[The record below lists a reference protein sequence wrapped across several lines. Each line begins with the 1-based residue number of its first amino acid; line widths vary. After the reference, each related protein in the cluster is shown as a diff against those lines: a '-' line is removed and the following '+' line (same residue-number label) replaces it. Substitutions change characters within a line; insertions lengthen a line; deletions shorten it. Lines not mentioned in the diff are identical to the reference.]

1 VELTRLRLDELMYA
15 WFDDPDAPLQP
26 ALLAEFDATPFTG
39 PHGRL
44 DTGRVRAELAVRA
57 ARAPQLRRRVL
68 WTRPG
73 EGRPAWIDQPGF
85 DALDH
90 VQAAVLPPGADLPSW
105 VASRAARPL
114 DRDRP
119 LWRIEV
125 IDGLPGRRF
134 AVSIVASHVLA
145 DGRAGMAL
153 LGALLDPGPDST
165 PAAAP
170 RVPARRLPTRRE
182 LRRAY
187 RHEVARRLTGS
198 PGRVRSRSS
207 RRPDL
212 GSARRTLRAF
222 TGREP
227 PTPLPR
233 DVGPDRRL
241 CVVGRPLREVQE
253 TGHLLGVTVNDLLLA
268 AVTEGLRRLLAGRV
282 EAPAAAALRASV
294 PVAGQAGRQVT
305 GMLVIRLPIGE
316 PDLLRRLALLH
327 RATTG
332 GKQQLGHAQDPADVH
347 LPLWAARGL
356 LRAARRFGS
365 RRMTLSVTDVPGP
378 AAPLWLAGARL
389 LAAVPVPPLAPGVP
403 LSVAALSYAG
413 ELTVSAAADAS
424 VADLEALTGGIGAAL
439 RSLTDSATTGA
450 HLPAVPGPSARRG
463 GPWSAVPG
471 IPGPHPRWMGMLSTM
486 RCRIGGHAGTWTEPG
501 AGCARSRTCRRCGQ
515 VSTEQQHIWT
525 AFAYDG
531 HTSCEQE
538 RHCERCGA
546 TESRVLHSW
555 GPWRYDGPDSF
566 LLKLHQTH
574 TCARC
579 SADEQ
584 QEVERAF

>member
-1 VELTRLRLDELMYA
+1 
-15 WFDDPDAPLQP
+15 
-26 ALLAEFDATPFTG
+26 
-39 PHGRL
+39 
-44 DTGRVRAELAVRA
+44 
-57 ARAPQLRRRVL
+57 
-68 WTRPG
+68 
-73 EGRPAWIDQPGF
+73 
-85 DALDH
+85 
-90 VQAAVLPPGADLPSW
+90 
-105 VASRAARPL
+105 L
-114 DRDRP
+114 DRNRP

-125 IDGLPGRRF
+125 IDGLPARRF

-153 LGALLDPGPDST
+153 LGALLDPRPDST

-170 RVPARRLPTRRE
+170 MVPAGRLPTHRQ
-182 LRRAY
+182 LRQAY
-187 RHEVARRLTGS
+187 RHEVVGRLTGS
-198 PGRVRSRSS
+198 LRTARSRSS

-212 GSARRTLRAF
+212 GSARHTLRAL

-227 PTPLPR
+227 RTTLPR

-241 CVVGRPLREVQE
+241 CVVRHPLRELQE

-268 AVTEGLRRLLAGRV
+268 AVTEGLQRLLAGRV
-282 EAPAAAALRASV
+282 EDPAAAALRASV

-316 PDLLRRLALLH
+316 PDPLRRLALLH
-327 RATTG
+327 HDTTE

-347 LPLWAARGL
+347 LPLWAARWL
-356 LRAARRFGS
+356 LRSARRFGS

-378 AAPLWLAGARL
+378 TAPVWLAGARL
-389 LAAVPVPPLAPGVP
+389 LAAVPVAPLAPRVP

-413 ELTVSAAADAS
+413 ELTVSATADAS
-424 VADLEALTGGIGAAL
+424 VADLDALTGGIGAAL

-450 HLPAVPGPSARRG
+450 RLPAVPGPSARPG

-471 IPGPHPRWMGMLSTM
+471 IAGAHARWMGMLSTI

-501 AGCARSRTCRRCGQ
+501 TDCARTRTCERCGQ
-515 VSTEQQHIWT
+515 VSTEQQHSWT
-525 AFAYDG
+525 AFTYDA

-538 RHCERCGA
+538 RHCERCGS
-546 TESRVLHSW
+546 TGSRVLHSW
-555 GPWRYDGPDSF
+555 GPWRYNGPDSF

-579 SADEQ
+579 GAEEQ
-584 QEVERAF
+584 QDVERAF